1 MLDWI
6 AEKILAIAA
15 FIPPLLTSD
24 AEHFML
30 IRTMF
35 ALLFVVLIVC
45 LLAMPF
51 RSVIARYLSK
61 KPD

>member
-15 FIPPLLTSD
+15 FVPPLLTSD

-30 IRTMF
+30 IRAMF
-35 ALLFVVLIVC
+35 ALLFVVLIVG

>member
-24 AEHFML
+24 EEHFML

-35 ALLFVVLIVC
+35 ALLFVVLIVGV
-45 LLAMPF
+45 LAMPPF
-51 RSVIARYLSK
+51 RSVIGR
-61 KPD
+61 